1 VSTKQIA
8 NLSALPGLEEKEKLR
23 LQKVVDRFPFQASE
37 HYLSLINWSNP
48 NDPIR
53 RLIVPDVGELHN
65 WGRLDASNE
74 HDHTV
79 IPGLQ
84 HKYNSTALLLA
95 SNSCGGICRY
105 CFRKRIFL
113 NNRNDHLRD
122 LTGAVD
128 YLRRHREITNVLI
141 TGGDP
146 LTLPPSRLESII
158 GRLMDIDHI
167 RFIRIGTKMLAFDPL
182 RVVDDP
188 SLAAL
193 IRRVTR
199 QGKQIYI
206 MNHFDHSQEISD
218 PSVEGFRIL
227 GAAGAVL
234 LNQTPLI
241 RGVNDSPTA
250 LADLFGNLSAVGV
263 SPYYV
268 FQCRPALGNKPF
280 TVPLEEG
287 YRIFEAAKS
296 MVSGLAKQ
304 ARFVM
309 SHAEGKIEVVGKTDR
324 QIFFKFHRAADDQ
337 DSGRFMIRRCN
348 PHAHWFDDYQQP
360 GLPATVMDRYLDG
373 SEGHRAQAGM
383 A

>member
-1 VSTKQIA
+1 MSTKYIA
-8 NLSALPGLEEKEKLR
+8 SLAAVQHLGEEEKR
-23 LQKVVDRFPFQASE
+23 VLQQVVNRFSFQASE
-37 HYLSLINWSNP
+37 HYLSLIDWDDP
-48 NDPIR
+48 DDPIR
-53 RLIVPDVGELHN
+53 RLIVPDLHELHA

-74 HDHTV
+74 QDHTV

-95 SNSCGGICRY
+95 SNTCGGKCRY

-113 NNRNDHLRD
+113 DSRKDQLRD

-167 RFIRIGTKMLAFDPL
+167 RIIRIGTKMLAFDPF
-182 RVVDDP
+182 RVVEDP
-188 SLAAL
+188 SLPEL
-193 IRRVTR
+193 IRQVIIR
-199 QGKQIYI
+199 GKQIYI
-206 MNHFDHSQEISD
+206 MNHFDHPREVTE
-218 PSVEGFRIL
+218 PSVEGIRML
-227 GAAGAVL
+227 SQAGAVL

-241 RGVNDSPTA
+241 RGINDSPTV
-250 LADLFGNLSAVGV
+250 LADLFSGLAALGV

-268 FQCRPALGNKPF
+268 FQCRPALGNKPYS
-280 TVPLEEG
+280 VPVEEG
-287 YRIFEAAKS
+287 YRIFDAAKS

-304 ARFVM
+304 ARLVM

-324 QIFFKFHRAADDQ
+324 HIFFKFHRAAVDL
-337 DSGRFMIRRCN
+337 DSGQFMIRRCN
-348 PHAHWFDDYQQP
+348 PHAHWFDDYERP
-360 GLPATVMDRYLDG
+360 GLPAPAPGRYL
-373 SEGHRAQAGM
+373 EGGYAHRAQASL

>member
-1 VSTKQIA
+1 MSTKYIA
-8 NLSALPGLEEKEKLR
+8 SIAALKHLGEEEKR
-23 LQKVVDRFPFQASE
+23 VLQQVVNRFSFQASE
-37 HYLSLINWSNP
+37 HYLSLIDWDDP
-48 NDPIR
+48 DDPIR
-53 RLIVPDVGELHN
+53 RLIVPDLQELRA

-74 HDHTV
+74 QDHTV

-95 SNSCGGICRY
+95 SNTCGGICRY

-113 NNRNDHLRD
+113 DSRKDQLRD

-167 RFIRIGTKMLAFDPL
+167 RIIRIGSKMLAFDPF
-182 RVVDDP
+182 RVVEDP
-188 SLAAL
+188 SLPEL
-193 IRRVTR
+193 IRQVIIR
-199 QGKQIYI
+199 GKQIYI
-206 MNHFDHSQEISD
+206 MNHFDHPREVTE
-218 PSVEGFRIL
+218 PSVEGIRML
-227 GAAGAVL
+227 SQAGAVL

-241 RGVNDSPTA
+241 RGINDSPTV
-250 LADLFGNLSAVGV
+250 LADLFSNLAALGV

-268 FQCRPALGNKPF
+268 FQCRPSLGNKPF
-280 TVPLEEG
+280 SVPVEEG

-324 QIFFKFHRAADDQ
+324 HVFFKFHRAADDL
-337 DSGRFMIRRCN
+337 DSGQFMIRRCN
-348 PHAHWFDDYQQP
+348 PHAHWFDDYERLGLTATAP
-360 GLPATVMDRYLDG
+360 GRYL
-373 SEGHRAQAGM
+373 EGGNAHRAQAGL